1 MSLTSLDYKVI
12 TPYLF
17 LSVWAS
23 ILLLVDLFIPK
34 ERKGITALLAALG
47 LGLTLSF
54 TLMQLGTEGAGF
66 SGMVVLDGFSIFVNA
81 LLLVSGLLGVALA
94 YGYIKRM
101 NVERGEY
108 YTLLLFSVTGM
119 MLMAQAADLIVV
131 FIALELLS
139 IPLYVLA
146 AFNRPRSE
154 SEEAGLKY
162 FLLGAFAT
170 GFVIYGTALV
180 FGATGSTNLS
190 AIVTAASAG
199 TSNPSTGSGGTL
211 LLTIGAALI
220 LVGFGFKVAAVP
232 FHMWTPD
239 VYQGAPSAVTAF
251 MSSGAKI
258 AGFAALLRVF
268 ATAFPSLAA
277 DMTDVLWAL
286 AALTMILGN
295 FIAISQ
301 TNIKRLLAYSS
312 IAHAGYI
319 LMAFVPYG
327 NPTVVHDAVAA
338 GLFYLVSYAVTNFG
352 AWGVVIALEKAEGKG
367 LEIADYAGLGKKHPA
382 LAAAMTVFM
391 LSLIGFPPTLGMVGK
406 FYLFRSVISGG
417 FTGLALIGVFTSL
430 VSAYYYLRV
439 VVTMYMKDGEPAIE
453 RETWLTIT
461 TSATAIVT
469 VVVSLVPQ
477 FLFAWAGD
485 AVLKLF

>member
-1 MSLTSLDYKVI
+1 MTLTSLDYKVI
-12 TPYLF
+12 TPYLV
-17 LSVWAS
+17 LTVWACV
-23 ILLLVDLFIPK
+23 LLLVDLFLPK
-34 ERKGITALLAALG
+34 DRKGITAFLAALG
-47 LGLTLSF
+47 LAITLGLTLTQIGS
-54 TLMQLGTEGAGF
+54 EGSGF
-66 SGMVVLDGFSIFVNA
+66 MGMVTLDGFSTFVNA
-81 LLLVSGLLGVALA
+81 LLLVSGLLGVGLA
-94 YGYIKRM
+94 YGYVKRM
-101 NVERGEY
+101 NIERGEY

-119 MLMAQAADLIVV
+119 MLMAQAGDLIVV

-146 AFNRPRSE
+146 AFNRPKSE

-170 GFVIYGTALV
+170 GFVVYGTALV

-190 AIVTAASAG
+190 AIVAAASTG
-199 TSNPSTGSGGTL
+199 TSNL

-220 LVGFGFKVAAVP
+220 LVGFGFKIAAVP

-239 VYQGAPSAVTAF
+239 VYQGAPTAVTAF

-268 ATAFPSLAA
+268 ATAFPSLAT

-327 NPTVVHDAVAA
+327 NPAVRDVSVAA

-352 AWGVVIALEKAEGKG
+352 AWGVVMALEKAEGKG
-367 LEIADYAGLGKKHPA
+367 LEIADYAGLGKKYPA

-439 VVTMYMKDGEPAIE
+439 VVTMYMRDGEPVTE
-453 RETWLTIT
+453 RETWMTIT
-461 TSATAIVT
+461 TAATAIIT

-477 FLFAWAGD
+477 FLFAWASE